1 MANLPENTTN
11 PILRPVT
18 QLEITNKVYGGEYI
32 PDDEQQRGVSNLQAI
47 ELAERDQYIISR
59 VGQAKIDP
67 SGDIPGEPGI
77 ASLDTN
83 GKIPDAQIPTTVT
96 KNTAVQTL
104 TNKTIDKASNT
115 VTCSPTVI
123 DTETTLVPTK
133 EMNVVISA
141 PLNLSS
147 GAQTY
152 IGLTIPVTA
161 TAATTVTYVSANG
174 TVTDNLDAGQTVNY
188 IWKGAYWGS
197 VSNASLPV
205 FISTTQTVE
214 PTMDMNYVV
223 DTASV
228 VLTVDSGAYIGHKVS
243 VTATANC
250 SVAYLGADGA
260 TTLAIAQYY
269 RAELTW
275 NGSYWLV
282 ELFAVVEGLDAQGN
296 PFEYGGAMS
305 IASAPKAYSTIT
317 TDGATLDPT
326 VNTNFILNIGSSG
339 ASCSLDSGAAV
350 FQSVTVANTNSYA
363 VLVTFE
369 GANGTH
375 TRYLTQNEVATFVWL
390 GTYWT
395 AGDYITKRPPIGIPT
410 LWMAAKPTWALNF
423 GDGSSTKYAWSDYPE
438 LDTPEFRAILDVYK
452 ATGGSNLCSDY
463 DGSGFYVPDLRGM
476 MLRATGTNGK
486 GYSTDA
492 IANVGA
498 VKSES
503 LPNFITSYG
512 YDFAAA
518 TWSTYPSSGQ
528 NGPWTL
534 TSATACYNIT
544 YDSSATERD
553 RMITVKF
560 NPANGSSIY
569 SGSHVSPLSVG
580 AMYIVRF
587 M

>member
-1 MANLPENTTN
+1 MAYLSDDIQDPLSYSDY
-11 PILRPVT
+11 PDVLR
-18 QLEITNKVYGGEYI
+18 LETTNKVYGGKYTDGDGDKGI
-32 PDDEQQRGVSNLQAI
+32 SNLQAMQ
-47 ELAERDQYIISR
+47 LMERDDYILRR
-59 VGQAKIDP
+59 VGQASVAP
-67 SGDIPGEPGI
+67 VGDTPGKPGI
-77 ASLDTN
+77 AGLDTT
-83 GKIPDAQIPTTVT
+83 GKVPDAQLAANVIR
-96 KNTAVQTL
+96 NTAVQTL

-123 DTETTLVPTK
+123 SSATTLTPSK
-133 EMNVVISA
+133 EMNAVISA
-141 PLNLSS
+141 ALTLGNGP
-147 GAQTY
+147 Y
-152 IGLTIPVTA
+152 IGYTLPVTA

-188 IWKGAYWGS
+188 IWKGSYWGS

-223 DTASV
+223 DNTGI

-296 PFEYGGAMS
+296 PFEYGGTMS

-317 TDGATLDPT
+317 ADGATLDPT

-350 FQSVTVANTNSYA
+350 FQSVTAANTNSYA

-410 LWMAAKPTWALNF
+410 LWMAAKPDWALNF

-498 VKSES
+498 VMSER
-503 LPNFITSYG
+503 LPDVQGDFTFRGGG
-512 YDFAAA
+512 Y
-518 TWSTYPSSGQ
+518 TP
-528 NGPWTL
+528 NGPFELVAGNYSTML
-534 TSATACYNIT
+534 ESGAYNNVLRFRLSKANSIFK
-544 YDSSATERD
+544 SSA
-553 RMITVKF
+553 
-560 NPANGSSIY
+560 
-569 SGSHVSPLSVG
+569 HVSPLSVG
-580 AMYIVRF
+580 AIYIVRF